1 LVLDLVPV
9 PAQVPTSPMTTQE
22 RILNVVRTVAQKPVP
37 DDPEES
43 LFESGVL
50 DSFALPDMV
59 TALEKEFGIK
69 VPDSDLNPRKFDSVA
84 RIQSYIDVHVP

>member
-1 LVLDLVPV
+1 
-9 PAQVPTSPMTTQE
+9 MTTQE
-22 RILNVVRTVAQKPVP
+22 RIAAVVRTVTEKPLP
-37 DDPEES
+37 NDPEES

-59 TALEKEFGIK
+59 SALEKEFNVK

-84 RIQSYIDVHVP
+84 RIEAYLDNRA